1 MIQDLS
7 ATLKALLVQSLGGTP
22 VIFARPTDTFK
33 PEQSSINLFLY
44 DIREN
49 LELRLNDT
57 VRVRQNGKYQ
67 LTYAL
72 KRVDCSYLITAWP
85 VGVTGENLFLEEHRL
100 LGQVL
105 QILSR
110 YPYVPDD
117 FLRGSLIGQDGKTE
131 DPPIPL
137 TISHLD
143 SLKTVG
149 EFWTAIGGQLRP
161 SLSVT
166 LTFSLKDAQNTI
178 TADIVTSSEIRYPA
192 DVISFIPDVPL
203 FRIGGR
209 ILDNHTPPQPIP
221 QALVTL
227 VEPNLTTRTD
237 AEGQYEFNTLKS
249 GTYTLRAQFNAT
261 SGEKSIRI
269 PKQEDEDYT
278 TYQRNYDLQLT

>member
-7 ATLKALLVQSLGGTP
+7 LTLKALLVQSLGGTP
-22 VIFARPTDTFK
+22 VIFARPTDSFK
-33 PEQSSINLFLY
+33 PERSSINLFLY

-49 LELRLNDT
+49 LEFRLNDT
-57 VRVRQNGKYQ
+57 VKVRQNGQYQ
-67 LTYAL
+67 LTYPL
-72 KRVDCSYLITAWP
+72 KRMDCSYLITAWP
-85 VGVTGENLFLEEHRL
+85 VGVTGEDLFLQEHRL

-105 QILSR
+105 QILSK
-110 YPYVPDD
+110 YPHVPAD
-117 FLRGSLIGQDGKTE
+117 FLRGSLIGQDGQTD

-166 LTFSLKDAQNTI
+166 LTFSLKDAQRPI
-178 TADIVTSSEIRYPA
+178 TADIATSIEIRYP
-192 DVISFIPDVPL
+192 DVTPFIPDVTL

-209 ILDNHTPPQPIP
+209 ILDNRTPPQPIP

-227 VEPNLTTRTD
+227 VEPNLTTTTD
-237 AEGQYEFNTLKS
+237 AEGQYQFNTLSS

-261 SGEKSIRI
+261 SQQKSIRV
-269 PKQEDEDYT
+269 PQQEDGDYT
-278 TYQRNYDLQLT
+278 TYQRDYDLQLT